1 MNINTNAATKIR
13 PSSSI
18 AGDKITA
25 LYCRLSQEDELR
37 GESNSI
43 VNQKAILK
51 KYADEHGFPNTE
63 FFVDDGYSGTNFNR
77 PDWQRLLGLI
87 DEGRVGVII
96 VKDMSR
102 LGRDYLQVGM
112 YTEMVF
118 PNNDIRF
125 IAINNGVDSINGTEN
140 DMTPFIN
147 IFNEFYAKDTSRK
160 IKAVFK
166 AKGNSGKH
174 LTTNPPY
181 GYLKDPENKAH
192 WIIDEEA
199 AEVVREIFRLCV
211 AGYGPSQIASI
222 LEKRKIEIPIYHARK
237 NGLTLPARSDGY
249 SPYCWDDT
257 TITRI
262 FQRREY
268 LGHTVNFK
276 TYRKSFKCKKK
287 LDNDPS
293 EWVIFE
299 NTHEAIVDQET
310 FDIVQRIREGR
321 RRFTPMGEMPILSGM
336 LFCADCGEKLYQVRH
351 RGWTHEQEIFVCSSY
366 RKHKGTCTPHQIHNV
381 QVEAI
386 LLSELKRITAYARAH
401 ESEFVEL
408 ITKQNEKELAR
419 LMRDSNRELAQAKER
434 IGKLDTIVQR
444 LYEDNVDGKIS
455 DERFT
460 RLSATYEAEQKQLEA
475 RVSELE
481 TAIAEAREQRL
492 NVDSF
497 LGMVRKYT
505 DVTELT
511 AEIIRSFV
519 EKIVVKK
526 PEKIPDT
533 RTKKQTLVIWWN
545 FIGVVDIPNDSPLQ
559 RETA

>member
-1 MNINTNAATKIR
+1 MNINTNTATKIR

-25 LYCRLSQEDELR
+25 LYCRLSQEDDLR

-51 KYADEHGFPNTE
+51 KYADEHGFPNSE

-77 PDWQRLLGLI
+77 PDWQRLLGMI
-87 DEGRVGVII
+87 DEGRIGVII

-181 GYLKDPENKAH
+181 GYLKDPENRNH

-222 LEKRKIEIPIYHARK
+222 LEKRKVEIPIYHARK

-293 EWVIFE
+293 EWVVFK

-336 LFCADCGEKLYQVRH
+336 LFCADCGAKLYQVRH

-381 QVEAI
+381 QVEEI

-408 ITKQNEKELAR
+408 VTKQNEKELAR

-434 IGKLDTIVQR
+434 IGKLDTIVQH
-444 LYEDNVDGKIS
+444 LYEDNVEGKIS

-460 RLSATYEAEQKQLEA
+460 RMSAAYEAEQKQLEA

-526 PEKIPDT
+526 PEKIPGT

>member
-1 MNINTNAATKIR
+1 MNINTNTATKIR

-25 LYCRLSQEDELR
+25 LYCRLSQEDDLR

-51 KYADEHGFPNTE
+51 KYADEHGFPNSE

-77 PDWQRLLGLI
+77 PDWQRLLGMI
-87 DEGRVGVII
+87 DEGRIGVII

-181 GYLKDPENKAH
+181 GYLKDPENRNH

-222 LEKRKIEIPIYHARK
+222 LEKRKVEIPIYHARK

-287 LDNDPS
+287 LVNDPS
-293 EWVIFE
+293 EWVVFK

-336 LFCADCGEKLYQVRH
+336 LFCADCGAKLYQVRH

-381 QVEAI
+381 QVEEI

-408 ITKQNEKELAR
+408 VTKQNEKELAR

-444 LYEDNVDGKIS
+444 LYEDNVEGKIS

-460 RLSATYEAEQKQLEA
+460 RMSAAYEAEQKQLEA

-526 PEKIPDT
+526 PEKIPGT